1 MIAGWERIPAV
12 NCCKKFRY
20 RCWQDPKSSHSKSTS
35 VRKSGRGFMKTVT
48 KSDRGRSGCSK
59 KVMSL
64 KILICPFFWAN
75 QFLYLRFWWGSDNIT
90 VSKYVIVCQFVVN
103 VTGFWR
109 RGEEGEGGS
118 KNAILRVTY
127 LFNDTNGPMITDYIK
142 ILKWWLCTI
151 KQKRILEVRHVTSK
165 WGNFPTGHWRR
176 WMSRIQ
182 CRPSWF

>member
-109 RGEEGEGGS
+109 RGEEGEGGQKMPFCEWRTFLMTLMGLWS
-118 KNAILRVTY
+118 Q
-127 LFNDTNGPMITDYIK
+127 IT
-142 ILKWWLCTI
+142 LK
-151 KQKRILEVRHVTSK
+151 
-165 WGNFPTGHWRR
+165 F
-176 WMSRIQ
+176 
-182 CRPSWF
+182 